1 MSPGIPPGCLI
12 EANRIPQFRIC
23 STWVW
28 GKCAQRASIPAFSR
42 KNRAWAAAS
51 PAGGKQPVLQFV
63 NRSAELAGSG
73 STAPLVLSRSRLP
86 DGLCDV
92 PSCFPIQR
100 PPFTARD
107 RQGSGTF
114 FGLPSCFVASRYRP
128 KNEPDPECLTA
139 RWRTGSQIRTKNVGG
154 SFRRPRCII
163 EIDDWLQK
171 TDGIVAIPEHRR
183 ADPAG

>member
-28 GKCAQRASIPAFSR
+28 GKSAQKASIPAFSR

-107 RQGSGTF
+107 RQGVRHIF
-114 FGLPSCFVASRYRP
+114 R
-128 KNEPDPECLTA
+128 LTLL
-139 RWRTGSQIRTKNVGG
+139 
-154 SFRRPRCII
+154 FRGQPIPAEKRARPRVF
-163 EIDDWLQK
+163 DRPLADWIANPYK
-171 TDGIVAIPEHRR
+171 ECRRFVPPAEMHHRDR
-183 ADPAG
+183 RLAAEDRWDCRNS